1 MGKAFDVSVDVALTR
16 NQAWDVIDDPC
27 AVRHVW
33 ICPCRVGVEVCSS
46 G

>member
-1 MGKAFDVSVDVALTR
+1 MCKAFDVSVDVALTS

-33 ICPCRVGVEVCSS
+33 NRPYRVGVEVCPS

>member
-1 MGKAFDVSVDVALTR
+1 MGKAFDVSVDVALTS
-16 NQAWDVIDDPC
+16 NQVWDVIDDPC

-33 ICPCRVGVEVCSS
+33 TFPCRVGVEVCPS